1 VVNAQINKIIRI
13 EQPYTRSYH
22 QISKLSNIDLELEKK
37 SSAKILNPK
46 LETNFMLRESE
57 S

>member
-1 VVNAQINKIIRI
+1 VVNARINKIIII